1 MAHQLVRR
9 TITDASGNIIE
20 IKVGIVQAPPKPQ
33 IVPQIVSEIKHE
45 VVESHTID
53 SAPVWTVFSSDKYF
67 THSPQDEIYMGRR
80 VIVSTVGID
89 IGTKTIV
96 LALRHPEGVT
106 HFISEINGYWPFEN
120 ATPFVINMLNDA
132 TKLRSDGTQR
142 AARWIKIP
150 GSNSAIVLGK
160 DAEEFAF
167 AKNDTLL
174 RPMAEGGVAHDEQA
188 MTVLSSIIHGLL
200 EMAENEVGK
209 FKDQVKICYCTTA
222 PGINKE
228 VNVDYHHR
236 VLQLILGG
244 YQSKAQ
250 LSFNAVKESHAIVL
264 NMSKDGDGIGISWGA
279 GTVTVSY
286 VKLGMEVFSF
296 CYVGAGDWIDE
307 QVARRHG
314 YDPEMSKTRKKVSK
328 ETPTTVAR
336 RKHTIDLTPGTTI
349 QDRLGV
355 DIALHYD
362 VLISRVID
370 GIVQGF
376 EENESEAR
384 IDDNIS
390 VYMAGGTA
398 SPVGFAERV
407 KTKLAAATLPFS
419 VGEVLCSD
427 KPLYCVAEGCLK
439 AAEMS

>member
-1 MAHQLVRR
+1 
-9 TITDASGNIIE
+9 
-20 IKVGIVQAPPKPQ
+20 
-33 IVPQIVSEIKHE
+33 
-45 VVESHTID
+45 
-53 SAPVWTVFSSDKYF
+53 
-67 THSPQDEIYMGRR
+67 
-80 VIVSTVGID
+80 
-89 IGTKTIV
+89 
-96 LALRHPEGVT
+96 
-106 HFISEINGYWPFEN
+106 
-120 ATPFVINMLNDA
+120 
-132 TKLRSDGTQR
+132 
-142 AARWIKIP
+142 
-150 GSNSAIVLGK
+150 
-160 DAEEFAF
+160 
-167 AKNDTLL
+167 
-174 RPMAEGGVAHDEQA
+174 
-188 MTVLSSIIHGLL
+188 
-200 EMAENEVGK
+200 
-209 FKDQVKICYCTTA
+209 
-222 PGINKE
+222 
-228 VNVDYHHR
+228 
-236 VLQLILGG
+236 
-244 YQSKAQ
+244 
-250 LSFNAVKESHAIVL
+250 
-264 NMSKDGDGIGISWGA
+264 MSKDGDGIGISWGA